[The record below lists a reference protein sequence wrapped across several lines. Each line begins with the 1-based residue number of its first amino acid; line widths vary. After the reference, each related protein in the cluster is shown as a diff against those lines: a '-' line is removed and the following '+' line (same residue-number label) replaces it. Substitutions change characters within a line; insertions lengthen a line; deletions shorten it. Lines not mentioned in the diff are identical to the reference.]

1 MKAEEEFVP
10 TAVKA
15 EEEEFIPTAV
25 KAGVYPNSCEGRRR
39 EFIPTAVKAEEEE
52 FIPTDVKAE
61 KGTQLL
67 FLTVG

>member
-1 MKAEEEFVP
+1 M
-10 TAVKA
+10 
-15 EEEEFIPTAV
+15 